1 MWSDADWR
9 SSRRVFGRTLPMWS
23 DADSLEPVVKS
34 QNIGI
39 KMCGHERSKSL
50 TLRFTNFEA
59 LLHSENKII

>member
-1 MWSDADWR
+1 
-9 SSRRVFGRTLPMWS
+9 MWS

-39 KMCGHERSKSL
+39 KMCGHERSKSQ